1 MKKTVPASGKSTLSE
16 RELTHVPASIRFV
29 MKMIGFVA
37 KDK

>member
-1 MKKTVPASGKSTLSE
+1 MEKNGACLRESTLSE